1 MYSTN
6 NEGKFVQLKYIVHLI
21 YHSTIKMKHVNVKSS
36 TYVDSSKEINDKDPK
51 SKIWDTVNILK
62 SKNILAKGST
72 PNWSK
77 QIFVIK
83 KVRNTAPWKFV
94 SNDINGNEIVGTLK
108 KKCSKQIK
116 KNLELK
122 Q

>member
-6 NEGKFVQLKYIVHLI
+6 NEGKFVQLRYIVHLI
-21 YHSTIKMKHVNVKSS
+21 YHSTIKMKLVDVKSS

-51 SKIWDTVNILK
+51 FKIWDTVNISK

-72 PNWSK
+72 PNWSE

-83 KVRNTAPWKFV
+83 KIKNTATWKFV
-94 SNDINGNEIVGTLK
+94 SNDINWDQIVGTLK
-108 KKCSKQIK
+108 KVAESKSKRI
-116 KNLELK
+116 
-122 Q
+122 

>member
-62 SKNILAKGST
+62 SKNISAKGST
-72 PNWSK
+72 PNWSE
-77 QIFVIK
+77 QILL
-83 KVRNTAPWKFV
+83 
-94 SNDINGNEIVGTLK
+94 LK
-108 KKCSKQIK
+108 KSEILRRENLSVMILTGTKL
-116 KNLELK
+116 LEL
-122 Q
+122 

>member
-1 MYSTN
+1 
-6 NEGKFVQLKYIVHLI
+6 
-21 YHSTIKMKHVNVKSS
+21 MKHVNVKSS

-94 SNDINGNEIVGTLK
+94 SNDLNGNEIVGTLK